1 MIANGL
7 EQDPN
12 TDKVNKNAIY
22 YDKIIGHVVF
32 CHNFFMEIEREKK
45 KKRKKST
52 FFVCLFFN
60 RSCVW
65 ILT

>member
-1 MIANGL
+1 MIASGL

-32 CHNFFMEIEREKK
+32 CHNFFYG
-45 KKRKKST
+45 
-52 FFVCLFFN
+52 N
-60 RSCVW
+60 
-65 ILT
+65 